1 MLLEEQ
7 NIARIVRQYQQ
18 RVQRSRA
25 RNTFRRLKMSSSRTF
40 RLVVYPRLYKEWRNK
55 LGKTMGPV
63 SPRRCTGEQQFM
75 APSSVY
81 AFSSHSRG

>member
-18 RVQRSRA
+18 RIQRSRA

-63 SPRRCTGEQQFM
+63 SPRRCTGEDIIYGTLECLRFL
-75 APSSVY
+75 
-81 AFSSHSRG
+81 FS